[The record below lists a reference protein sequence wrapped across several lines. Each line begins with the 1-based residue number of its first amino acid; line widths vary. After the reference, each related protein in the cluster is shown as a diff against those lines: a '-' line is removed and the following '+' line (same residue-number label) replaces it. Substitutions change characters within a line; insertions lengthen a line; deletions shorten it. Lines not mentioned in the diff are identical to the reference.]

1 MSAEQETLKEPLCF
15 LLCLRVTL
23 VLLVENSSAS
33 LSLLTGLFE
42 VLIVTQGACLF
53 TPVLVKTALFSTQV
67 ECCFAPVSNTPFCDI
82 EVVTFTL
89 NDCE

>member
-1 MSAEQETLKEPLCF
+1 MFSIMFKSHFGVVGRKLECE
-15 LLCLRVTL
+15 
-23 VLLVENSSAS
+23 

-53 TPVLVKTALFSTQV
+53 TPVVVKTALFSTQV
-67 ECCFAPVSNTPFCDI
+67 ECCFAPVSNTPFYDI

>member
-42 VLIVTQGACLF
+42 VLIVTQGACF
-53 TPVLVKTALFSTQV
+53 HTG
-67 ECCFAPVSNTPFCDI
+67 DW
-82 EVVTFTL
+82 
-89 NDCE
+89 